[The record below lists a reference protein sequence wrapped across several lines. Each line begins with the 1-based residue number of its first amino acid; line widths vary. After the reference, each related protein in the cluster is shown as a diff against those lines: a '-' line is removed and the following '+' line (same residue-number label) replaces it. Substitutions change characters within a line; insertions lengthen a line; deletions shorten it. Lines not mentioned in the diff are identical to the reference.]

1 MLEDCSGAQPSA
13 GEALAI
19 ARRRVARRS
28 DAAFG
33 TRIRR
38 LLSPGLPW
46 LLPALAFVAWQVFGS
61 GPGEADAGTLP
72 RPALVADAAW
82 RLALSGELWRH
93 TWVSLQRALGGLAIG
108 GSVGLVLGLSNGYWR
123 LAERLTDTT
132 VQMIRN
138 VPHLALM
145 PLVIVWFG
153 LGEQARV
160 FLVALGVSFPIYVN
174 TFHGVR
180 SVDPAVLEM
189 GQLYG
194 LGRGAIFRHIV
205 LPGALPSILVGLR
218 FALGV
223 MWLSLIVAETLAA
236 DAGIGYLSMNA
247 REFMQTDVIL
257 MSIVLYAAL
266 GKLADSITRL
276 LERRFVAWE
285 PQRLR
290 AWTADA

>member
-1 MLEDCSGAQPSA
+1 MLEDRTGAQPAAGAASA
-13 GEALAI
+13 RASVASPQL
-19 ARRRVARRS
+19 RRMLG
-28 DAAFG
+28 AA
-33 TRIRR
+33 
-38 LLSPGLPW
+38 LPW
-46 LLPALAFVAWQVFGS
+46 LLPAFGLIAWQAFGS
-61 GPGEADAGTLP
+61 DHSGVDAGTLP
-72 RPALVADAAW
+72 RPALVAVTAW

-93 TWVSLQRALGGLAIG
+93 TWISLQRALGGLVIG
-108 GSVGLVLGLSNGYWR
+108 GGLGLVLGLSNGYWR
-123 LAERLTDTT
+123 LAERLTDTA

-153 LGEQARV
+153 LGEEARI
-160 FLVALGVSFPIYVN
+160 FLVALGVLFPMYVN

-180 SVDPAVLEM
+180 SVDPGVLEM
-189 GQLYG
+189 ARLYG

-223 MWLSLIVAETLAA
+223 MWLTLIVAETLAA
-236 DAGIGYLSMNA
+236 DAGIGYLSMSA

-266 GKLADSITRL
+266 GKLADVIARF

-290 AWTADA
+290 AAIADD